1 MHKRI
6 LGIIG
11 AGHVGSHIAY
21 AAGMLDAADIVKI
34 CDINEIAAASQV
46 QDLNDAVKFMPGKVH
61 YESAGY
67 PELGDC
73 GIIINTAGKTSMSAE
88 HSRQSEFFH

>member
-61 YESAGY
+61 YESGGLWNNHQY
-67 PELGDC
+67 RRKD
-73 GIIINTAGKTSMSAE
+73 E
-88 HSRQSEFFH
+88 HERRKPG

>member
-1 MHKRI
+1 MHKKFWEL
-6 LGIIG
+6 LGQDMLD
-11 AGHVGSHIAY
+11 HIAY

-67 PELGDC
+67 PELG
-73 GIIINTAGKTSMSAE
+73 IVE
-88 HSRQSEFFH
+88 